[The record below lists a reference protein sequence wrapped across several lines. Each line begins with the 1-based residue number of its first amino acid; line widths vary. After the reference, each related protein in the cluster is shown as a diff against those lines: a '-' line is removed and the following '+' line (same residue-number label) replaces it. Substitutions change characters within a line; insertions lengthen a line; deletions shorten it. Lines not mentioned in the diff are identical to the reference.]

1 MGGAAHFRIV
11 IIASLAGILFGFD
24 TAVIAGVTTAL
35 REFFSRSPAGLGA
48 AVSSALWGTLLGA
61 LIVGGPGDR
70 YGSRNM
76 LRVVGMLY
84 VIPHGVR
91 SAFNFTSFVLC
102 RFLAGIAI
110 GDPRCSRRC
119 ISPKSRRRIGAV
131 LSWVCSRSTS

>member
-35 REFFSRSPAGLGA
+35 REFFCSRRLSLGA
-48 AVSSALWGTLLGA
+48 AVSSALCGTLLGA

-76 LRVVGMLY
+76 LRIV
-84 VIPHGVR
+84 
-91 SAFNFTSFVLC
+91 A
-102 RFLAGIAI
+102 
-110 GDPRCSRRC
+110 CS
-119 ISPKSRRRIGAV
+119 
-131 LSWVCSRSTS
+131 T